1 MAGRNKPYEQFG
13 QYVLFK
19 KLESDSLS
27 ELWRAAELEGNS
39 LGPLV
44 ALRRFTGGKRDA
56 IESSAAI
63 ASRIVPLLSGTSFA
77 KQQVIGVIDGTTFV
91 AHEYAGGRSL
101 RYIVEKSRSGTGAQP
116 NPMPLDQAIVI
127 AEKVALSLATTADL
141 RFEGNRLSHGA
152 LLPQFVWIT
161 DDGEIRVAGQ
171 QLGAGLL
178 ASLRD
183 PGVAAEIGRYVA
195 PEASA
200 SGMQSKTAD
209 IYAIGA
215 LLYLLVTGVEPPD
228 AGNASAFTQAVRGAK
243 TTGGAPIPDDIRSVL
258 DKSLVID
265 PAARA
270 PIAEIKQAIS
280 ALAHGGKYSA
290 TTFNLAFYVST
301 LLKKELEGEAI
312 DRDRES
318 KVNLAPYIAA
328 LTAATDLA
336 AAPPAPAAPTA
347 SMFDAVAETTK
358 PRSKTP
364 LAIGAVL
371 VVAAIGGGAFF
382 MFRSQSSAPQP
393 AMAAAQKAA
402 AVPPPRPA
410 IVSQPLVAAVPPT
423 STAAATNTA
432 TDEAARKQ
440 AFEAA
445 VQQKLQEEM
454 MKLQTDYTKKLQQT
468 QSKQAPVPVAT
479 ATAAPAPVPARTAA
493 AEEPSAAQLDQQRL
507 AARHEVAATQ
517 TVTPATQTQAAAA
530 PAPAPAIQA
539 PPAVREG
546 DIIDLAN
553 LDTAPHATRQITPI
567 YPPIALRQRA
577 EAMIILTALI
587 AETGEVTDVRILR
600 GEEKY
605 GFNDSAIR
613 AVRSTRFSPGMKDG
627 KRVKTWYPIPVRF
640 TLQLQK

>member
-1 MAGRNKPYEQFG
+1 MAARNKPYEQFG
-13 QYVLFK
+13 QFILFK

-27 ELWRAAELEGNS
+27 ELWRAAELGGNS

-77 KQQVIGVIDGTTFV
+77 KQQVIGVIDRTPFV

-101 RYIVEKSRSGTGAQP
+101 RYIIEKSRGGTGAQP
-116 NPMPLDQAIVI
+116 NPMPLDQAIAI

-141 RFEGNRLSHGA
+141 RFEANRLSHGA

-183 PGVAAEIGRYVA
+183 PRVATEIGRYVA
-195 PEASA
+195 PEAQA
-200 SGMQSKTAD
+200 SGTQSKTAD
-209 IYAIGA
+209 VYAIGA

-243 TTGGAPIPDDIRSVL
+243 ATSGAPIPDDIRSVL
-258 DKSLVID
+258 DKSLVLD

-318 KVNLAPYIAA
+318 KVNLTPYIAA

-336 AAPPAPAAPTA
+336 AAPTVAAAPTA
-347 SMFDAVAETTK
+347 SMFDAVAETAK

-364 LAIGAVL
+364 LAIAAVL

-382 MFRSQSSAPQP
+382 RFRSQSSSPRP
-393 AMAAAQKAA
+393 ATAAVEKAA

-410 IVSQPLVAAVPPT
+410 IVSQPLVAAAPST
-423 STAAATNTA
+423 SIAAATNTA
-432 TDEAARKQ
+432 ADDAARKQ

-454 MKLQTDYTKKLQQT
+454 MKLQADYTKKLQQT
-468 QSKQAPVPVAT
+468 QSKQAPVQVAT
-479 ATAAPAPVPARTAA
+479 ATAAPSPTPARKVQP
-493 AEEPSAAQLDQQRL
+493 EEPSAAQLDQQRL
-507 AARHEVAATQ
+507 SARNEAAATQ
-517 TVTPATQTQAAAA
+517 TVAPATQTQAAAA

-539 PPAVREG
+539 TSAVREG
-546 DIIDLAN
+546 DIVDLAS
-553 LDTAPHATRQITPI
+553 LDTPPHVTRQTAPI
-567 YPPIALRQRA
+567 YPPMAVRQKA
-577 EAMIILTALI
+577 EALIILTALI
-587 AETGEVTDVRILR
+587 SETGDVTDVRILR
-600 GEEKY
+600 GQERY
-605 GFNDSAIR
+605 GFNDAAIR
-613 AVRSTRFSPGMKDG
+613 AVRLTRFSPGMKDG
-627 KRVKTWYPIPVRF
+627 KRVKTWFPIPVQF
-640 TLQLQK
+640 KQ